1 MPKSEFFDYEPIS
14 RSGTVSKTNTLDP
27 GFGESSDE
35 GALNHN
41 ASALRTASRPADT
54 RAVLIG
60 EQSGRDLSVLKHGH
74 SLSFIGLFVFTFLVY
89 FRPYE
94 LFPSLTW
101 LSTSAF
107 WVATF
112 TLICFV
118 PTQLGLENQITIR
131 PKEVKAVGIL
141 VVAAMLSIP
150 LALSPSRAWF
160 AFIEYLKVVVMFVV
174 MVNVVRTHRR
184 LNLLIALVFFVS
196 CILSIGAMNDYRA
209 GNLALAGKRI
219 AGVVGGLFAN
229 PNDMALHLVTIIPI
243 SAVLAI
249 NAKSISKKL
258 ALTLCTLVMLGG
270 LVVTFSRGGFLG
282 LVFVT
287 IVLSWK
293 MARTNRVIVAAIA
306 ILLITLVI
314 AVAPNAYRERI
325 VTTNDDSAIA
335 RTDDLKRSIYIAV
348 RHPLVG
354 VGMENYI
361 LYSNVNKVTHN
372 SYTQVAAEMGIPALA
387 VYLFLLLT
395 SLQSLRK
402 TEQNSVRKGLR
413 DRNYY
418 VSIGLQASLVG
429 FMVSSFFASV
439 AYLWYMYYLVGYSVS
454 FTRLSQATTESA
466 VTTTKT

>member
-1 MPKSEFFDYEPIS
+1 
-14 RSGTVSKTNTLDP
+14 
-27 GFGESSDE
+27 
-35 GALNHN
+35 
-41 ASALRTASRPADT
+41 
-54 RAVLIG
+54 
-60 EQSGRDLSVLKHGH
+60 
-74 SLSFIGLFVFTFLVY
+74 
-89 FRPYE
+89 
-94 LFPSLTW
+94 
-101 LSTSAF
+101 
-107 WVATF
+107 
-112 TLICFV
+112 
-118 PTQLGLENQITIR
+118 
-131 PKEVKAVGIL
+131 
-141 VVAAMLSIP
+141 
-150 LALSPSRAWF
+150 
-160 AFIEYLKVVVMFVV
+160 
-174 MVNVVRTHRR
+174 
-184 LNLLIALVFFVS
+184 
-196 CILSIGAMNDYRA
+196 
-209 GNLALAGKRI
+209 
-219 AGVVGGLFAN
+219 
-229 PNDMALHLVTIIPI
+229 
-243 SAVLAI
+243 
-249 NAKSISKKL
+249 
-258 ALTLCTLVMLGG
+258 LVMLGG

-335 RTDDLKRSIYIAV
+335 RTDDLKRSIFIAV

-466 VTTTKT
+466 ITTTKT